1 MIFISHYD
9 SPLGLIEIAAG
20 EDGLKGVW
28 FEGQKYF
35 AAGLKEN
42 ETEEKETPVLKEMRE
57 WLDLYFAGKEPG
69 FLPKLA
75 PEGSEFRKMVW
86 EILLTIPYGKTMT
99 YGEIG
104 DEVAKRTGKRTM
116 SAQAVG
122 GAVGHNPIS
131 VLIPCHRVVGTNG
144 SLTGYAGGIERKVAL
159 LKLEGA
165 DMERLFVPKK
175 GTAL

>member
-1 MIFISHYD
+1 MQYTHSYD
-9 SPLGLIEIAAG
+9 SPLGRILLAS
-20 EDGLKGVW
+20 DGSALTGLW

-42 ETEEKETPVLKEMRE
+42 ETEEKETPVLKETRE

-99 YGEIG
+99 
-104 DEVAKRTGKRTM
+104 
-116 SAQAVG
+116 
-122 GAVGHNPIS
+122 
-131 VLIPCHRVVGTNG
+131 
-144 SLTGYAGGIERKVAL
+144 
-159 LKLEGA
+159 
-165 DMERLFVPKK
+165 
-175 GTAL
+175 